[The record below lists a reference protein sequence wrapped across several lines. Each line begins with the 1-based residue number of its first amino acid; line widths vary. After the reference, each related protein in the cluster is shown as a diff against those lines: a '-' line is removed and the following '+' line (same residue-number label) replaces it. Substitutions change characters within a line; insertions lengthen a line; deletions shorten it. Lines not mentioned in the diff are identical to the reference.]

1 MARYFAAY
9 ASSFE
14 PANRISRAQWENERR
29 QRIESK
35 QSISVLVSEPKINIE
50 GDKASVRF
58 KQLYNADNLKNN
70 SRKTLDLVRQG
81 KRWLIVRESVS

>member
-9 ASSFE
+9 ASRFE